1 MKCWLAER
9 VICNGVEPASPLTA
23 RSPEP
28 LFVALGRLAG
38 SKRLDVL
45 LRLSDRVRPVT
56 GGRLLI
62 VGDGPQ
68 RARLQVLAGP
78 GVTFTGR
85 VSEADKHRLLCAA
98 WLLLHPA
105 IIEGWG
111 IVVAEAA
118 VRGTPAI
125 GFRVPGLRDS
135 VLDGQTGG
143 RGPGAVA
150 LLPWAAYRRYGW
162 NEGGPDRRPRRWRRG
177 GQRPRSAARPADNLA
192 RAPGVVAGSAAT
204 ARPAEGG

>member
-1 MKCWLAER
+1 M
-9 VICNGVEPASPLTA
+9 
-23 RSPEP
+23 
-28 LFVALGRLAG
+28 ALGRLAG

-45 LRLSDRVRPVT
+45 LRLSDRVRPSS
-56 GGRLLI
+56 
-62 VGDGPQ
+62 
-68 RARLQVLAGP
+68 RA
-78 GVTFTGR
+78 
-85 VSEADKHRLLCAA
+85 
-98 WLLLHPA
+98 
-105 IIEGWG
+105 G